1 MNTTEKNL
9 HASVSPT
16 LLARAAELAQ
26 QEQISLDELVSD
38 AVERRV
44 NKREFEEMLAF
55 GKRHAKARGL
65 NPGDVASAIAAA
77 RAQPKE
83 RGQ

>member
-1 MNTTEKNL
+1 MAITEKNL
-9 HASVSPT
+9 HAYLSPA

-44 NKREFEEMLAF
+44 NKREFEAVLAF

-65 NPGDVASAIAAA
+65 KPGEVASAIAAA
-77 RAQPKE
+77 RTQPNE
-83 RGQ
+83 RG